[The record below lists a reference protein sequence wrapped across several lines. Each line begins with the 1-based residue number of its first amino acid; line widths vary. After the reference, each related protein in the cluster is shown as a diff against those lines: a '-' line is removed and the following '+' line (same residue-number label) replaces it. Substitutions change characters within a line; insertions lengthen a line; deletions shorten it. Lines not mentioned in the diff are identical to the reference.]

1 MANSLLHEPQKLIID
16 TDPGIDDSI
25 AIMMAFESSELKI
38 IGMTTIF
45 EFKACYSFRLPTC
58 NVRFNRAMLARA
70 FGQEA

>member
-45 EFKACYSFRLPTC
+45 DI
-58 NVRFNRAMLARA
+58 
-70 FGQEA
+70 GQDEPIEKPESYGDNHEVKMNFD